1 MSHLVKRWIPTLI
14 AIVSGL
20 VTLGGYLIQNPALVY
35 FRVHLVEW
43 AVIVSGF
50 AFFLGLLNILR
61 VHGRQ
66 IVRRRQGW
74 FYSMTLLFA
83 ILLGLLPTV
92 LSALPSLPASVP
104 SQEEVDHVVFDFIIS
119 PLGGSLAA
127 LLVFTLTLGAFR
139 LLRVRR
145 SIGAV
150 FFLLIV
156 VVILLGSVPIVGLE
170 RLAGARDWIINVPGM
185 AGMRGLL
192 LGVALG
198 TVITALRVFL
208 ASERPHS
215 EF

>member
-1 MSHLVKRWIPTLI
+1 
-14 AIVSGL
+14 
-20 VTLGGYLIQNPALVY
+20 
-35 FRVHLVEW
+35 
-43 AVIVSGF
+43 
-50 AFFLGLLNILR
+50 
-61 VHGRQ
+61 
-66 IVRRRQGW
+66 
-74 FYSMTLLFA
+74 MTLLFA

>member
-74 FYSMTLLFA
+74 F
-83 ILLGLLPTV
+83 
-92 LSALPSLPASVP
+92 
-104 SQEEVDHVVFDFIIS
+104 
-119 PLGGSLAA
+119 
-127 LLVFTLTLGAFR
+127 
-139 LLRVRR
+139 
-145 SIGAV
+145 
-150 FFLLIV
+150 
-156 VVILLGSVPIVGLE
+156 
-170 RLAGARDWIINVPGM
+170 
-185 AGMRGLL
+185 
-192 LGVALG
+192 
-198 TVITALRVFL
+198 
-208 ASERPHS
+208 
-215 EF
+215 